1 MKRNSK
7 KEKAVRII
15 DGYYND
21 WNVLVKE
28 HPEVSLQ
35 KSGSRVI
42 GVNVPASAI
51 NITCVIVNNRIYT
64 LEYYDTNLPK
74 DEAHIRYE
82 SPFATESELY
92 RIINFQQSR

>member
-7 KEKAVRII
+7 KEKAVRIT

-21 WNVLVKE
+21 WNTLVKE
-28 HPEVSLQ
+28 HPEISL
-35 KSGSRVI
+35 KTNGSQVI
-42 GVNVPASAI
+42 GVNIPASAI

-64 LEYYDTNLPK
+64 LEYYDTNK
-74 DEAHIRYE
+74 SNDEAHIRYE

-92 RIINFQQSR
+92 RIINLQQTR